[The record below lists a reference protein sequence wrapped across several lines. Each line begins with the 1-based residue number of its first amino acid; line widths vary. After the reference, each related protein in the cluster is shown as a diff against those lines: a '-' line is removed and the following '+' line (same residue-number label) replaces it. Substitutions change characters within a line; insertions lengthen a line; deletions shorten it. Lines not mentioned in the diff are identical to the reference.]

1 MTVHLLDTVS
11 FSNVCNLKWNELY
24 EKAQNGSLRL
34 MRPPLDS
41 ELQRRHDIDSE
52 VELFDWMDST
62 GIIDSNQDFIS
73 TICIG
78 INNGEIDFEVGCD
91 GIYNLI
97 ELCSAGYW
105 EIWEARSYLY
115 FEKILGIKVV
125 NIEELYDQEIWR
137 DLIEKVTEISPEEFS
152 EIVVMDWMRR
162 REELGETLDE
172 KQDPRILPTMASHSK
187 LTLTLHHLLTIF
199 KKNPNFELILGRDHL
214 KKSKWGHGD
223 WNLGNILKKNENF
236 K

>member
-1 MTVHLLDTVS
+1 MTVHLLDSVS
-11 FSNVCNLKWNELY
+11 FSNVSDLKWNELY
-24 EKAQNGSLRL
+24 DHAQNGTLRL
-34 MRPPLDS
+34 RRPNLDT

-52 VELFDWMDST
+52 VELLDWMDST
-62 GIIDSNQDFIS
+62 NISNSDDDFIS
-73 TICIG
+73 AICKG
-78 INNGEIDFEVGCD
+78 IKEKKIDFETGCE
-91 GIYNLI
+91 GVYNLV
-97 ELCSAGYW
+97 ELCSVGYW
-105 EIWEARSYLY
+105 EAWEARSYLY

-125 NIEELYDQEIWR
+125 NIEELYAKEIWI
-137 DLIEKVTEISPEEFS
+137 DLIEKVTEITPEDYS

-172 KQDPRILPTMASHSK
+172 KQDPRILPTMASHNK
-187 LTLTLHHLLTIF
+187 LTVTLHHLLTNF

-223 WNLGNILKKNENF
+223 WNLGYIIQKNVNF